1 MHICFHFSS
10 DLRHKFEKKKR
21 CKLTVDEKRTFSK
34 SCEQFICT
42 LLDDESDASFVSAV
56 SHQATPLRNYDSSV
70 KGHSNCTGK
79 NENFTPKR
87 DPMAVYCNHNMVSPK
102 GNIFS
107 VQSPSGSNPWEK
119 ILDVIPRVSVPPDKT
134 INENKNEN
142 LKEFH
147 LTSVNTN
154 TSNRS
159 LYTLSLETTSTRMSE
174 NIKGS
179 NLISTPKPTG
189 EESRTVFYRGES
201 IVNDGD
207 EREECLSSVSYDEEK
222 EANNDSD
229 ISSDDSSPNI
239 LSSEKREH
247 KNNLENVRMAYEK
260 LYNIDNSQK
269 LSEIKKDT
277 PSQNFSYARKR
288 KLDQATSHLLQE
300 LSSQITEEDDGKDK
314 IKGGNNQSP
323 VSQGQIAD
331 NLTSS
336 ASSTVTILA
345 RDSLPCP
352 PLPSSEVEQKN
363 ASPRTPKGKVYRMLT
378 SNAKSPK
385 RPAEQKGLIGQSFTK
400 QNISRHNS
408 HKPAKVSVMSK
419 AGITVSDVGLVSGNN
434 RMPKSAVQL
443 GRPTAALNG
452 IESTVSSKKAD
463 GNSYLATSKKGKG
476 RGGRGRGHP
485 RGLGRGRPAGSRVH
499 TVRFVI

>member
-1 MHICFHFSS
+1 M
-10 DLRHKFEKKKR
+10 
-21 CKLTVDEKRTFSK
+21 
-34 SCEQFICT
+34 
-42 LLDDESDASFVSAV
+42 
-56 SHQATPLRNYDSSV
+56 
-70 KGHSNCTGK
+70 
-79 NENFTPKR
+79 
-87 DPMAVYCNHNMVSPK
+87 
-102 GNIFS
+102 
-107 VQSPSGSNPWEK
+107 
-119 ILDVIPRVSVPPDKT
+119 
-134 INENKNEN
+134 
-142 LKEFH
+142 
-147 LTSVNTN
+147 
-154 TSNRS
+154 
-159 LYTLSLETTSTRMSE
+159 
-174 NIKGS
+174 
-179 NLISTPKPTG
+179 
-189 EESRTVFYRGES
+189 
-201 IVNDGD
+201 
-207 EREECLSSVSYDEEK
+207 SSVSYDEEK
-222 EANNDSD
+222 EEYNDSD
-229 ISSDDSSPNI
+229 LSSDDSSSNI
-239 LSSEKREH
+239 LSSEKSEH

-260 LYNIDNSQK
+260 LYHVDNSQK

-277 PSQNFSYARKR
+277 SSQNFSYARKR

-300 LSSQITEEDDGKDK
+300 LSSQITEDDDGKDK

-363 ASPRTPKGKVYRMLT
+363 VSPRTPKGKVYRMLT

-408 HKPAKVSVMSK
+408 HKSAKVSVMSK

-485 RGLGRGRPAGSRVH
+485 RDLGRGRPAGSRVH